1 MDKLNKQERLP
12 DIPVSNLQ
20 EQSGQDAIMN
30 ENQFDLSGKVALVV
44 GAGRGIGA
52 GIATSLAQA
61 GADVII
67 ADFALPLAQ
76 SMADEIA
83 KTGRRTAAVQV
94 DVRDP
99 ASVQSMIDAV
109 ADQFGKLDVAVNNAG
124 IVSLGSVGE
133 LAIEDWDA
141 VMAINLRGVFLC
153 CKAELALM
161 RKAKSGRII
170 NTASIA
176 GKVGFPDLSHYSA
189 SKFGVIGFTNAFA
202 KEVAREGIT
211 VNALCPGIVGTGM
224 WRGDTGLSGRWAQP
238 GETEEQ
244 SWERH
249 QTTLLPQGEAQTPA
263 DMGQLAVFLACAP
276 HVTGQAIAVDG
287 GFSL

>member
-1 MDKLNKQERLP
+1 
-12 DIPVSNLQ
+12 
-20 EQSGQDAIMN
+20 MN
-30 ENQFDLSGKVALVV
+30 EAPFSLEGKIALVV
-44 GAGRGIGA
+44 GGGRGIGA
-52 GIATSLAQA
+52 GIAMSLAQA
-61 GADVII
+61 GADVLI
-67 ADFALPLAQ
+67 ADFDADLAAG
-76 SMADEIA
+76 SAADIE
-83 KTGRRTAAVQV
+83 KLGRRSAAIQV
-94 DVRDP
+94 DVRDT
-99 ASVQSMIDAV
+99 ADVQAMIDTV
-109 ADQFGKLDVAVNNAG
+109 ERDFGRLDIAVNNAG

-133 LAIEDWDA
+133 LSVEQWDD

-161 RKAKSGRII
+161 RKTKSGRII
-170 NTASIA
+170 NISSIA
-176 GKVGFPDLSHYSA
+176 GKVGFPDLSHYTA

-224 WRGDTGLSGRWAQP
+224 WRGDAGLSGRWAQP

-249 QTTLLPQGEAQTPA
+249 QASLLPQGEAQTPE
-263 DMGQLAVFLACAP
+263 DMGQLAIFLASAP